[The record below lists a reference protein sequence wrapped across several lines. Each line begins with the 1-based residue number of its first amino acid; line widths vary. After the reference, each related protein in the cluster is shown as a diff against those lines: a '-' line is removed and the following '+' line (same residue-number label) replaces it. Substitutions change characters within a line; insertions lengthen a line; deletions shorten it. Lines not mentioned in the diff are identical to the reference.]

1 MGLRAPF
8 WCKALPSG
16 AYAARAWP
24 IGIPAIDAAA
34 IHADDA
40 PSFHTKEQALLRIA
54 VIGGGIVGLAT
65 ARALIGKGHEVVL
78 LDQGLGPAAG
88 ASAQNGAQLSYAYVA
103 PLAAPSIFAQLPSLL
118 LSPTSPLR
126 LRPGLDPAAWSWCLQ
141 FTAACTQARADATT
155 RQLLRLAGD
164 SHRAFQRWRAN
175 VPAARIEHA
184 TQGKL
189 VLYRSAAGLAA
200 AGRQVQLQ
208 QTMHGPLQQVLTGAE
223 CCAREP
229 ALDPAAPLAGGIWT
243 PSEEVADCA
252 KVCAALA
259 DELASGPGFT
269 ALWGHR
275 FLRWERQGNALT
287 GLFAE
292 HEGVQQRIAFDACV
306 VAAGAQTPGLLRPL
320 GLGGSMPIQPLK
332 GYSIDVAA
340 EHIVR
345 MPATSLTDTATKTV
359 FAPLGAGT
367 TRRLRVAGFA
377 ELVGQDTRIDHGRI
391 ALLLESVRTL
401 FGLRSAPTDL
411 HPWAGL
417 RPATP
422 TGLPCIGRAG
432 ALRNLFVNSGQGA
445 LGFTLAFGSADR
457 LAADFEGSAPVSR
470 FSSSS
475 SAALAAGNA

>member
-1 MGLRAPF
+1 M
-8 WCKALPSG
+8 
-16 AYAARAWP
+16 
-24 IGIPAIDAAA
+24 
-34 IHADDA
+34 
-40 PSFHTKEQALLRIA
+40 LRIA
-54 VIGGGIVGLAT
+54 VIGGGIVGLTT
-65 ARALIGKGHEVVL
+65 AHALVAKGHEVVL
-78 LDQGLGPAAG
+78 LDQGPGPAGG
-88 ASAQNGAQLSYAYVA
+88 ASGQNGAQLSYAYVA

-118 LSPTSPLR
+118 LSPASPLR
-126 LRPGLDPAAWSWCLQ
+126 LRPGLDPAAWRWCLQ
-141 FTAACTQARADATT
+141 FTAACTQARADAST
-155 RQLLRLAGD
+155 RELLRLAGD
-164 SHRAFQRWRAN
+164 SRSAFERWRAN

-184 TQGKL
+184 SQGKL

-208 QTMHGPLQQVLTGAE
+208 QAMGGPAQQVLTGAE

-243 PSEEVADCA
+243 PSEEAADCA
-252 KVCAALA
+252 KVCDALA
-259 DELASGPGFT
+259 DELANGPRFS

-275 FLRWERQGNALT
+275 FLRWERQGSALT
-287 GLFAE
+287 GLVAE
-292 HEGVQQRIAFDACV
+292 HAGAPQRVAFDACV
-306 VAAGAQTPGLLRPL
+306 VAAGAQTSGLLRPL
-320 GLGGSMPIQPLK
+320 GAGVPIQPLK

-359 FAPLGAGT
+359 YAPLGAGP

-377 ELVGQDTRIDHGRI
+377 ELVGQDTRIDQGRI
-391 ALLLESVRTL
+391 ALLVDSVRTL
-401 FGLRSAPTDL
+401 FGLRSTLGDV

-432 ALRNLFVNSGQGA
+432 GVRNLFVNSGQGA
-445 LGFTLAFGSADR
+445 LGFTLAFGSAEW
-457 LAADFEGSAPVSR
+457 LAAHFEGTAPASH
-470 FSSSS
+470 FSSS